1 MMCPPGEATLPTP
14 TDSGGTLRAGQFAK
28 LAGVSVRALHHYER
42 LGLLRPQRS
51 DAGYRLYS
59 IRDLEVLEQIVVLR
73 FLGVPLR
80 QIGRLLRAS
89 PKQLVD
95 SLRAQRGTLER
106 KRQLIDQ
113 AIAAI
118 GSLEA
123 AVASGAPAEARLY
136 KRIIEVIAMQD
147 DSRAWTQQYDELV
160 SKKIERLRTLSPE
173 ALADLRRDWAGLVAQ
188 IHEALTEDPGSARA
202 QTLGARWS
210 ELLGQ
215 LMGQPVATSTL
226 QQHHAHQTWDPRMAS
241 FVDEPVWNFMT
252 RVLSAG
258 SRSSTS

>member
-1 MMCPPGEATLPTP
+1 MTTTTT
-14 TDSGGTLRAGQFAK
+14 TDSRTTLRAGQFAK

-42 LGLLRPQRS
+42 IGLLRPQRS

-59 IRDLEVLEQIVVLR
+59 IRDLDVLEQIVVLR

-89 PKQLVD
+89 PQQVVH

-123 AVASGAPAEARLY
+123 AVSSGTPVQPQLY

-147 DSRAWTQQYDELV
+147 DSNAWTQQYDELV
-160 SKKIERLRTLSPE
+160 TKKIERLRTLPPE
-173 ALADLRRDWAGLVAQ
+173 ALANLRQQWAALVAQ
-188 IHEALTEDPGSARA
+188 IREVLMEDPAGERA
-202 QTLGARWS
+202 QTLGARWT

-215 LMGQPVATSTL
+215 LMGQPVAAAAV
-226 QQHHAHQTWDPRMAS
+226 QQHQTHQSWDPRMAA

-252 RVLSAG
+252 RVLAAS
-258 SRSSTS
+258 SRSKTS